1 MAELMNNCKD
11 EEKDE
16 EKERLSPGT
25 RREAQS
31 ETVGKQLEEIM
42 AEWQL
47 LLGRT
52 MDGFQQLTECAA
64 EAYQEVTLGLIIA
77 KAENDTSRPRTQR
90 VNWNEVAQRIF
101 ARITQLGVLQCAMEP
116 KINFLQTGNRMRS
129 VYDVLTQLYQE
140 PRELLQKNFL
150 CNLNNNKE
158 ANKQSRPTTETKTIH
173 YDETMEKL
181 VKQERQVEEEKT
193 VKQEENPLENEM
205 NIMRSWAENTKE
217 KNEGRQK
224 TKSTVVIVPKD
235 SNTNLP
241 ESFRKADRPIKKRCR
256 FCKKRGHTKDECLE
270 RRSYWNWK
278 QDSLKE
284 QGKPVISG
292 GRTIEEASD

>member
-1 MAELMNNCKD
+1 MAELMNKCKD

-16 EKERLSPGT
+16 EKERLGPAT

-31 ETVGKQLEEIM
+31 EAVGKQLEELM

-52 MDGFQQLTECAA
+52 MDGFQQLTKCAA

-101 ARITQLGVLQCAMEP
+101 ARITQLGMLQCAMEP

-129 VYDVLTQLYQE
+129 VYNVLTQLYQE

-158 ANKQSRPTTETKTIH
+158 ANKQSRPSTETKTIH

-205 NIMRSWAENTKE
+205 NIIKSWGENTKE

-224 TKSTVVIVPKD
+224 MKSTVVTIPKD
-235 SNTNLP
+235 SNINAP
-241 ESFRKADRPIKKRCR
+241 ESTRKANGSIKKRCH
-256 FCKKRGHTKDECLE
+256 FCKKKGHIIKDCPKKKMCRE
-270 RRSYWNWK
+270 W
-278 QDSLKE
+278 LKDNKMKS
-284 QGKPVISG
+284 Q
-292 GRTIEEASD
+292 